1 MAAIASGMA
10 GSSTTEGNVLAKD
23 QAQGELSSLV
33 AAEVSRQVGSVRS
46 ELERAIE
53 ELRERTPEDR
63 AALVVFSG
71 DLDRVLAAFVIA
83 TGAAAAGLE
92 TSIFFTFW
100 GLSVL
105 RKKGVKVAGK
115 GLKQRMFALMTP
127 TGPEALGTSQLN
139 FFGMGAKMLRSMMK
153 EQGIVSLEE
162 LMGMARELGVKMTA
176 CTMSMDAMGIAKEEL
191 VGGLEYGGVAA
202 FMADASRARVALFI

>member
-1 MAAIASGMA
+1 M
-10 GSSTTEGNVLAKD
+10 LAKD
-23 QAQGELSSLV
+23 QAPGELSSLV
-33 AAEVSRQVGSVRS
+33 AAEVSRQVGALRL
-46 ELERAIE
+46 ELEQEIE
-53 ELRERTPEDR
+53 KLRERTPEDR

-92 TSIFFTFW
+92 TSMFFTFW

-105 RKKGVKVAGK
+105 KKKGARAVGK
-115 GLKQRMFALMTP
+115 GFKQRMFALMTP
-127 TGPEALGTSQLN
+127 TGSEALGTSQLN
-139 FFGMGAKMLRSMMK
+139 FFGIGATMLRSMMK
-153 EQGIVSLEE
+153 EQGIASLEE
-162 LMGMARELGVKMTA
+162 LMGMSRELGVRTTA

-202 FMADASRARVALFI
+202 FMADASRARVSLFI